1 MIEVVFGWSTRISKA
16 KHSQKL
22 RCGRLNSML
31 EYLFILPEITPNGMK
46 HTVVGL
52 CWLMIFLRKE
62 EVLIYPG
69 EIA

>member
-22 RCGRLNSML
+22 RCRRLNSML

-46 HTVVGL
+46 HTVVGSL
-52 CWLMIFLRKE
+52 LVDDFSPQGGSIDLPR
-62 EVLIYPG
+62 
-69 EIA
+69 